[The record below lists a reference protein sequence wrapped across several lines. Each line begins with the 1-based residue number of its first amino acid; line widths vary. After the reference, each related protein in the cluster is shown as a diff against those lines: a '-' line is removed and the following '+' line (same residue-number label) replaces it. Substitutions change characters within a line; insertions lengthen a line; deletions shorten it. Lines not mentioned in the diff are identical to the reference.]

1 MRIDD
6 GGAPKGANLGKPPG
20 PPPGANVAGV
30 VKRGGPD
37 PHSNP
42 PATGGVV
49 PDRRSAVA
57 RDRPHVT
64 LTGIPVAPGIAIGPV
79 HLVVLTEFSV
89 PEGQL
94 AEGEIDAEL
103 ERFRQAVE
111 KSREEVTFLRGSVAE
126 DMGEDSAKIFDA
138 QLLFLEDVMVVDAV
152 ADDVRRERKPAA
164 AIFRRNVR
172 RMIERLEDADDEY
185 LRERAGDFRDIK
197 LRLMR
202 HLLEH
207 REDRRARPPG
217 AVLVGREI
225 APSEA
230 AMLDRNGAVGFA
242 TELGGM
248 TSHAAIMARSK
259 GVPAVVGV
267 KGLTRH
273 ARSGD
278 LAIIDGL
285 GGAVVLN
292 PPAALLAEYEQRMGE
307 FREFEGSLITL
318 RDEPAVTVDGRRI
331 ELAANLE
338 SPADV
343 DRVLERGADSVGL
356 YRTEFFYIDHA
367 RMPDEAEQFQAY
379 CQVVERMYPRPV
391 IIRTMDLGGDK
402 VASYLGATRES
413 NPFLGWRGIRFSLEH
428 RDVFRTQLR
437 AIYRASRCGKVK
449 LMLPM
454 VTSIDEV
461 RDSRTLARDVVA
473 ELIRDGVPHG
483 DEVEFGIM
491 IETPSA
497 VMIAD
502 ILAREVDFFSVG
514 SNDLIQYTLAADRSN
529 PKTASL
535 YQPLH
540 PAILRSLRNVVDAAR
555 AEKIWVGVCGE
566 MAADPLAVVL
576 LVGLGFDELSVS
588 PFLVPEVKTVVR
600 SITYADARAV
610 AEEAV
615 ELESAAAVRTLT
627 LSRMGKLLPQFLL
640 P

>member
-1 MRIDD
+1 
-6 GGAPKGANLGKPPG
+6 
-20 PPPGANVAGV
+20 
-30 VKRGGPD
+30 
-37 PHSNP
+37 
-42 PATGGVV
+42 
-49 PDRRSAVA
+49 
-57 RDRPHVT
+57 
-64 LTGIPVAPGIAIGPV
+64 
-79 HLVVLTEFSV
+79 
-89 PEGQL
+89 
-94 AEGEIDAEL
+94 
-103 ERFRQAVE
+103 
-111 KSREEVTFLRGSVAE
+111 
-126 DMGEDSAKIFDA
+126 
-138 QLLFLEDVMVVDAV
+138 
-152 ADDVRRERKPAA
+152 
-164 AIFRRNVR
+164 
-172 RMIERLEDADDEY
+172 
-185 LRERAGDFRDIK
+185 
-197 LRLMR
+197 
-202 HLLEH
+202 
-207 REDRRARPPG
+207 
-217 AVLVGREI
+217 
-225 APSEA
+225 
-230 AMLDRNGAVGFA
+230 
-242 TELGGM
+242 
-248 TSHAAIMARSK
+248 
-259 GVPAVVGV
+259 V

-402 VASYLGATRES
+402 VASYLGANRES